1 MPQKVPEVRQAHPT
15 LAELKLIPEDRVP
28 IRFRQ
33 SAHQWL
39 NLAKEI
45 PKGRAL
51 VGTEKQFGIRSSSM
65 KLMIARLKKEGLL
78 SNDYHVIQRTQ
89 GDTVTIY
96 IVHSAKTP
104 KE

>member
-15 LAELKLIPEDRVP
+15 LAELKLIPEEKVP

-39 NLAKEI
+39 KLAKEI
-45 PKGRAL
+45 PKGQAL

-89 GDTVTIY
+89 DDTVTIY
-96 IVHSAKTP
+96 IIHSAKTH

>member
-1 MPQKVPEVRQAHPT
+1 MPQKVREVHRARPT
-15 LAELKLIPEDRVP
+15 LAELELIPEDKVP
-28 IRFRQ
+28 IRFRE
-33 SAHQWL
+33 SAHHWL
-39 NLAKEI
+39 KLTKQI

-51 VGTEKQFGIRSSSM
+51 VGTEEQFGIKTSSM

-78 SNDYHVIQRTQ
+78 SNDYQVIQRTQ

>member
-1 MPQKVPEVRQAHPT
+1 MRQAHPS
-15 LAELKLIPEDRVP
+15 LVDLKLIPEDKVP

-39 NLAKEI
+39 KLAKEI
-45 PKGRAL
+45 PKGQAL
-51 VGTEKQFGIRSSSM
+51 IGTEKQFGIRSSSM

-89 GDTVTIY
+89 DDTVTIY
-96 IVHSAKTP
+96 IVHSTKTP
-104 KE
+104 EE